1 METIVLNRD
10 PARYDEVL
18 HALGCPPEHGDLE
31 LAFKER
37 ATVGGR
43 TGVAIT
49 FTVLIP
55 PAPGSGAEPVR
66 QRVQCVTTLRA
77 LRNAILSLP
86 MEE

>member
-31 LAFKER
+31 LVFKER

-49 FTVLIP
+49 FTVLM
-55 PAPGSGAEPVR
+55 PAAPGAEPTR
-66 QRVQCVTTLRA
+66 QRVQCATTLRA

-86 MEE
+86 LEE